1 MQTEEESGLAT
12 DGAVLGVF
20 AGPIRA
26 LRSAREPGGTV
37 SAWRSAILK
46 DPIGDAIFVGPLGL
60 TGDAQKEKKHHGG
73 PTKAVLIYG
82 TGHYQAIWDQRLQPH
97 ARAHAAALRT
107 MSPQFDASVYGLGAF
122 GENLAISGLTE
133 QRVCLGDVWQI
144 GDCRLRITE
153 PRGPCATL
161 TRRWMR
167 PTLVTEVKE
176 SAAAGWYNAVEQ
188 PGAVAPGDSATLVD
202 RTQDEWTLE
211 KVFHLLE
218 QRVVRRED
226 VLRLCDAACTHDGL
240 RERLQR
246 RLRTPGRTVG

>member
-1 MQTEEESGLAT
+1 MTTDDESGLAT
-12 DGAVLGVF
+12 GGTVLGVF

-26 LRSAREPGGTV
+26 LRSARAPGGNDT
-37 SAWRSAILK
+37 AWRSAILK
-46 DPIGDAIFVGPLGL
+46 APIRDAIFVGPLGL

-82 TGHYQAIWDQRLQPH
+82 AGHYSAIWNQRLQPH
-97 ARAHAAALRT
+97 AIEHAAALRT
-107 MSPQFDASVYGLGAF
+107 MSAQVDASVYGLGAF

-133 QRVCLGDVWQI
+133 QRVCLGDLWQI
-144 GDCRLRITE
+144 GGCRLRITE

-167 PTLVTEVKE
+167 PTLLDEVKE

-188 PGAVAPGDSATLVD
+188 PGEVAAGDSATLVD
-202 RTQDEWTLE
+202 RMQDVWTLD

-218 QRVVRRED
+218 QRTVRRED
-226 VLRLCDAACTHDGL
+226 VERLCAAACTHDGL

-246 RLRTPGRTVG
+246 RLRTSGRTVD